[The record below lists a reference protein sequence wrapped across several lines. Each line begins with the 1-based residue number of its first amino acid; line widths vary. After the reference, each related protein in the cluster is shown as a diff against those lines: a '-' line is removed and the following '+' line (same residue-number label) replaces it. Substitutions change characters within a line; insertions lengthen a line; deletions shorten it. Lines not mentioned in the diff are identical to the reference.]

1 MDDVMSEQ
9 STEQPLRAALDRE
22 LAKLKDDVLQLGE
35 MTSEAIARAMESLLN
50 RDTVLAQDVVND
62 DAAINAKRFDIE
74 EESLSLIATQQPAAG
89 DLRAVVA
96 AMNMVGDLERMGD
109 HAAGTA
115 TIVLRM
121 EEEEQIEIPPGLSS
135 MFEKTIEMLQQA
147 LSAYAQD
154 DAAMAHQVASMDD
167 EIDIIYKKLFRD
179 LIEFIAE
186 HPQMTTGGLYLLFA
200 GHNLERIADRSTNLA
215 ERVVFLGSG
224 RMQELN
230 PESDEAG
237 LN

>member
-1 MDDVMSEQ
+1 
-9 STEQPLRAALDRE
+9 
-22 LAKLKDDVLQLGE
+22 
-35 MTSEAIARAMESLLN
+35 
-50 RDTVLAQDVVND
+50 
-62 DAAINAKRFDIE
+62 
-74 EESLSLIATQQPAAG
+74 
-89 DLRAVVA
+89 
-96 AMNMVGDLERMGD
+96 
-109 HAAGTA
+109 
-115 TIVLRM
+115 
-121 EEEEQIEIPPGLSS
+121 

>member
-167 EIDIIYKKLFRD
+167 EIDIIYKKTV
-179 LIEFIAE
+179 
-186 HPQMTTGGLYLLFA
+186 P
-200 GHNLERIADRSTNLA
+200 
-215 ERVVFLGSG
+215 
-224 RMQELN
+224 
-230 PESDEAG
+230 
-237 LN
+237 